1 MRLIGITGGISTG
14 KTTVSN
20 YLKEKY
26 QLPIW
31 DADIYARQA
40 VEIGSPILDKILE
53 RYGSDLVLS
62 DGNLNRP
69 RLGEIVFNQPEERRW
84 LERQI
89 HPYVRD
95 RFAENI
101 RLLAEVG
108 NRQQATGNRGR
119 DFKEKRAKKDFT
131 SDFCKRSIKK
141 LASIGN
147 RESEAGGAMASFDGP
162 TAVLAVPLLFEAQM
176 TDLVT
181 EIWVV
186 YLGPRK
192 QIERLM
198 LRDGLS
204 REQAIARINAGM
216 SLEEKRSRADVVL
229 DNSSTPLALLE
240 QVDLAMAKKVGG

>member
-1 MRLIGITGGISTG
+1 MRLIGVTGGISTG

-40 VEIGSPILDKILE
+40 VEIGSPILNKILE

-69 RLGEIVFNQPEERRW
+69 KLGEIVFNLPEERRW
-84 LERQI
+84 LEQQI

-101 RLLAEVG
+101 
-108 NRQQATGNRGR
+108 
-119 DFKEKRAKKDFT
+119 
-131 SDFCKRSIKK
+131 KK
-141 LASIGN
+141 LASVPG
-147 RESEAGGAMASFDGP
+147 RESEAGGAMASFHGP

-186 YLGPRK
+186 YLRPPN

-198 LRDGLS
+198 VRDRLAP
-204 REQAIARINAGM
+204 EQAIARINAQM
-216 SLEEKRSRADVVL
+216 SLEEKRSLADVVL
-229 DNSSTPLALLE
+229 DNSSTPQALQE

>member
-1 MRLIGITGGISTG
+1 MRLIGVTGGISSG

-40 VEIGSPILDKILE
+40 VEIGSPILNEILD

-84 LERQI
+84 LEKQI

-95 RFAENI
+95 RFAQN
-101 RLLAEVG
+101 
-108 NRQQATGNRGR
+108 
-119 DFKEKRAKKDFT
+119 
-131 SDFCKRSIKK
+131 IKK
-141 LASIGN
+141 LASK
-147 RESEAGGAMASFDGP
+147 GGRGSKTRGPMASFDGP

-186 YLGPRK
+186 YLRPPK

-198 LRDGLS
+198 LRDRLT
-204 REQAIARINAGM
+204 REQAVARINAQM
-216 SLEEKRSRADVVL
+216 SLEDKRSHADVVL

-240 QVDLAMAKKVGG
+240 QVDLAIAKKVGA

>member
-1 MRLIGITGGISTG
+1 MRLIGVTGGIGSG

-40 VEIGSPILDKILE
+40 VEIGSPILNEILD

-69 RLGEIVFNQPEERRW
+69 RLGEIVFNLPEERRW
-84 LERQI
+84 LEKQI

-95 RFAENI
+95 RFAQNI
-101 RLLAEVG
+101 E
-108 NRQQATGNRGR
+108 
-119 DFKEKRAKKDFT
+119 
-131 SDFCKRSIKK
+131 K
-141 LASIGN
+141 LASIGS
-147 RESEAGGAMASFDGP
+147 RGSETRGPMASFDGP

-186 YLGPRK
+186 YLRPPK

-198 LRDGLS
+198 LRDRLT
-204 REQAIARINAGM
+204 REQAVARINAQV
-216 SLEEKRSRADVVL
+216 SLEEKRSLADVVL

-240 QVDLAMAKKVGG
+240 QVDLAIAKKVGG

>member
-1 MRLIGITGGISTG
+1 MRLIGITGGIGSG

-40 VEIGSPILDKILE
+40 VEIGSPILNEILD

-69 RLGEIVFNQPEERRW
+69 RLGEIVFNQAEERRW

-101 RLLAEVG
+101 
-108 NRQQATGNRGR
+108 
-119 DFKEKRAKKDFT
+119 
-131 SDFCKRSIKK
+131 KK
-141 LASIGN
+141 LASIGS
-147 RESEAGGAMASFDGP
+147 RGSEAGGPIALFDCP

-186 YLGPRK
+186 YLRPPK

-198 LRDGLS
+198 VRDRLA
-204 REQAIARINAGM
+204 REQAIARINAQM
-216 SLEEKRSRADVVL
+216 SLEEKRSLADVVL
-229 DNSSTPLALLE
+229 DNSSTLLALQE

>member
-40 VEIGSPILDKILE
+40 VEIGSPILNKILD
-53 RYGSDLVLS
+53 RYGSDLALS

-69 RLGEIVFNQPEERRW
+69 KLGEIVFNQPEERRW
-84 LERQI
+84 LEKQI

-101 RLLAEVG
+101 
-108 NRQQATGNRGR
+108 
-119 DFKEKRAKKDFT
+119 
-131 SDFCKRSIKK
+131 KK
-141 LASIGN
+141 LASAISRGSDT
-147 RESEAGGAMASFDGP
+147 REQTASFDGP

-186 YLGPRK
+186 YLRPSK

-198 LRDGLS
+198 LRDRLT
-204 REQAIARINAGM
+204 REQAVARINAGM
-216 SLEEKRSRADVVL
+216 SLEEKRSHADVVL
-229 DNSSTPLALLE
+229 DNSSTQLALQE
-240 QVDLAMAKKVGG
+240 QVDLAMAQKVGG